1 MTKYHAM
8 SFDYQIS
15 QAKKVKRLEA
25 QNSQLRA
32 KLEKIKALAKEN
44 KPDNLPIIL
53 NHCELPK
60 EIP

>member
-1 MTKYHAM
+1 M

-15 QAKKVKRLEA
+15 QARKVKKLEA

-32 KLEKIKALAKEN
+32 KLEKIKALANEG